1 MGNIKFEGN
10 PPYALPIAQYVT
22 ARAEGA
28 VVEMTL
34 EVIVP
39 GKEPSIVP
47 VSRRDDAGGNRAR
60 QRALDCP
67 RQSTNDVGF
76 RPFLT
81 CSIAACDN
89 DGGGAPEAVVIP
101 PCNCSANRGV
111 DSTHYPPSMA
121 ELRGTLKISPVSQRA

>member
-1 MGNIKFEGN
+1 MGKIKFEGS
-10 PPYALPIAQYVT
+10 PPYALPIAQHVT

-34 EVIVP
+34 EVITP

-47 VSRRDDAGGNRAR
+47 IKVQMTSE
-60 QRALDCP
+60 
-67 RQSTNDVGF
+67 F

-101 PCNCSANRGV
+101 PSNSA
-111 DSTHYPPSMA
+111 
-121 ELRGTLKISPVSQRA
+121 